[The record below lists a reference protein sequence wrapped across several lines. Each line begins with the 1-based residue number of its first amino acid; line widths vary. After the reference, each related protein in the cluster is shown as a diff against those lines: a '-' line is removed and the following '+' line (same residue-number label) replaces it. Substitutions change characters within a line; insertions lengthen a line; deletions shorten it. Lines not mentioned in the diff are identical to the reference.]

1 MRAPDGISA
10 WTGPK
15 FRRWVGGKVEGHT
28 DELGRL
34 LRIVSQQNALISE
47 LRRRQEIL
55 TQKVDVITRPGST
68 DYAIRLAE
76 MAGDNE
82 L

>member
-1 MRAPDGISA
+1 VSGQNEIIS
-10 WTGPK
+10 
-15 FRRWVGGKVEGHT
+15 
-28 DELGRL
+28 
-34 LRIVSQQNALISE
+34 Q

-55 TQKVDVITRPGST
+55 IHTVDRITRPGST
-68 DYAIRLAE
+68 DFAARLAE

>member
-1 MRAPDGISA
+1 MKPPPGIGD
-10 WTGPK
+10 WPTGR
-15 FRRWVGGKVEGHT
+15 FRRWAGGQIEGHT

-34 LRIVSQQNALISE
+34 LKIVSQQNQIISE

-68 DYAIRLAE
+68 DYAARLAE

>member
-1 MRAPDGISA
+1 MKAPDGISD
-10 WTGPK
+10 WTTPR
-15 FRRWVGGKVEGHT
+15 FRRWTGSRIEGHT

-34 LRIVSQQNALISE
+34 LRIVSQQNEIVSE

-55 TQKVDVITRPGST
+55 IHTVDRLTRPGST
-68 DYAIRLAE
+68 DFAIRLAE
-76 MAGDNE
+76 MAGDDE